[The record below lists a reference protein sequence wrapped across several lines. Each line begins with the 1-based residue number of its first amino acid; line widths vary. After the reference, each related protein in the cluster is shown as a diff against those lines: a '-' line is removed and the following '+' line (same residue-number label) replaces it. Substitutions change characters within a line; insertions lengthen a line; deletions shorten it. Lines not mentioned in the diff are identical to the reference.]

1 MISIKLTV
9 QTQLLQSHEDLANLP
24 LPTKQ
29 DLGSTALR
37 LSIWSRVLILVQM
50 SSRLSKVSPDFDRQV
65 TNCFMKMCLLISR
78 VCRWSHQHL
87 SSDPVWDFVCHFLGN
102 IRRHSEDMW
111 TLGVCDFFN
120 CLKNVKSCIE
130 IIHFRDDF
138 YKKSSIFNFLLAI
151 LYFF

>member
-1 MISIKLTV
+1 MSTVLT
-9 QTQLLQSHEDLANLP
+9 LSSYSP
-24 LPTKQ
+24 Q
-29 DLGSTALR
+29 DYPKF
-37 LSIWSRVLILVQM
+37 IH
-50 SSRLSKVSPDFDRQV
+50 FDRQV

-87 SSDPVWDFVCHFLGN
+87 SSDQVWDFVCHFLGN

-151 LYFF
+151 LYFFNFVHK